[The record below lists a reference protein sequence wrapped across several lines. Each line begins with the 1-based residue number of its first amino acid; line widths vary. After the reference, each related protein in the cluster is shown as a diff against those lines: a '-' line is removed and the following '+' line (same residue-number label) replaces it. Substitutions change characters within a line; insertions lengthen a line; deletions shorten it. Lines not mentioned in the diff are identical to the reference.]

1 MDFQKVISS
10 PTAAFDEGLKFFA
23 GKGMVNNALTQ
34 IVQTLN
40 KLGIDYAVIG
50 AVALNQH
57 GYRRFTEDIDLL
69 LTKEGLERFRNEL
82 VGLGYRPAF
91 EGARTQFRST
101 AENVRVEIVTAGDY
115 PGDGRPKP
123 VKFPN
128 PAEVVTEI
136 EGIKTITLEKLLELK
151 LASGMS
157 APHRLKD
164 LADVQEMIKVKALPA
179 DFANELDASVRD
191 KYLELYRAVSAAPE
205 SE

>member
-50 AVALNQH
+50 AVALNQY

-69 LTKEGLERFRNEL
+69 LTKEGLERFRSEL

-128 PAEVVTEI
+128 PSEAVTEI
-136 EGIKTITLEKLLELK
+136 EGIKTIALEKLIELK

-164 LADVQEMIKVKALPA
+164 LADVQEMIKVRALPA
-179 DFANELDASVRD
+179 EFANQLDASVRD
-191 KYLELYRAVSAAPE
+191 KYLELHRAVSQAPNIE
-205 SE
+205 